1 MGAGGLAALGLQ
13 QEPRRGAARPDPCTV
28 APAPLSSGQV
38 EGVEWALLSGRGGG
52 AGELPGQPERLGL
65 MQGLI
70 SSSSRLWEAGLSL
83 TQS

>member
-13 QEPRRGAARPDPCTV
+13 QELRWGAARPHPCPV

-38 EGVEWALLSGRGGG
+38 EGMEWAPPAGRGGG